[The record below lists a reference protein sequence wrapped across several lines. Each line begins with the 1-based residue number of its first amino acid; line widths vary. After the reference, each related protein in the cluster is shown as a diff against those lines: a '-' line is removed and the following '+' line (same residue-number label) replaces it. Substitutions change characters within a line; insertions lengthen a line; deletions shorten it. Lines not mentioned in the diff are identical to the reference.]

1 VIAELRDGNRSSAN
15 PRLLRELTSANKTVT
30 AERAAASFG

>member
-1 VIAELRDGNRSSAN
+1 MVIEREPILTLSELISA
-15 PRLLRELTSANKTVT
+15 SKTVT